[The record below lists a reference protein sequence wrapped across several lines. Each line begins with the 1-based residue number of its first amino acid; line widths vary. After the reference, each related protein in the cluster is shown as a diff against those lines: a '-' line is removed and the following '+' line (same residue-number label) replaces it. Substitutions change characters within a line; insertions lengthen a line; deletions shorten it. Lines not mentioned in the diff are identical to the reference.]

1 MKNYLIISLL
11 ILSVGFPQQEYNS
24 NDLIEMDNG
33 LFTVKFSDEPI
44 TGKVYGYFGENNKKV
59 YMGNLRSGK
68 QDGKWV
74 SYYHSTGK
82 KVFEYNFKDGERDG
96 LRTEWYWNGQKYRE
110 ETYKNGIQIGKHE
123 SWLDDGTKEWEY
135 YYNDDG
141 TRDSTKLTTRWYESG
156 QKRYEGYIKTLNDT
170 TSDWNGLYTTW
181 YENGQKEE
189 EGTYKDGEKDG
200 LFTIWYLSGD
210 NKKTKMY
217 YKKNVLHGSH
227 KRYNKKD
234 EVTYH
239 VIYIDDL
246 PEIFVFGDFYDPQSY
261 PKWESSIDKSLKH
274 LKDLLNDGFINEE
287 DYILF
292 KIDLLKDEK
301 YWNEDGSVKE

>member
-1 MKNYLIISLL
+1 MKRLLL
-11 ILSVGFPQQEYNS
+11 IV
-24 NDLIEMDNG
+24 
-33 LFTVKFSDEPI
+33 LFI
-44 TGKVYGYFGENNKKV
+44 TGVCFAQKYEGMEFYPNGKPNFFKTYKVSK
-59 YMGNLRSGK
+59 GK
-68 QDGKWV
+68 IEIVKEVGWHQ
-74 SYYHSTGK
+74 
-82 KVFEYNFKDGERDG
+82 
-96 LRTEWYWNGQKYRE
+96 NGQK
-110 ETYKNGIQIGKHE
+110 K
-123 SWLDDGTKEWEY
+123 S
-135 YYNDDG
+135 
-141 TRDSTKLTTRWYESG
+141 
-156 QKRYEGYIKTLNDT
+156 EGA
-170 TSDWNGLYTTW
+170 
-181 YENGQKEE
+181 
-189 EGTYKDGEKDG
+189 YKDGEKDG

>member
-1 MKNYLIISLL
+1 MKNHLIISLL
-11 ILSVGFPQQEYNS
+11 ILSVGFSQRLSEV
-24 NDLIEMDNG
+24 IETYDYGNIKSIKYHKK
-33 LFTVKFSDEPI
+33 TRDRIEKVKFE
-44 TGKVYGYFGENNKKV
+44 
-59 YMGNLRSGK
+59 
-68 QDGKWV
+68 
-74 SYYHSTGK
+74 
-82 KVFEYNFKDGERDG
+82 
-96 LRTEWYWNGQKYRE
+96 KY
-110 ETYKNGIQIGKHE
+110 
-123 SWLDDGTKEWEY
+123 
-135 YYNDDG
+135 
-141 TRDSTKLTTRWYESG
+141 
-156 QKRYEGYIKTLNDT
+156 
-170 TSDWNGLYTTW
+170 
-181 YENGQKEE
+181 YENGQKEK